1 MNILL
6 LGSGGREH
14 ALAWKILQSKHCTH
28 LFIASGNVG
37 TAQCGT
43 NVNMSANDFE
53 AIKKFCLDNMIG
65 MIVVGPEEP
74 LVKGVYD
81 FFKNDEELKNITVIG
96 PSAKGAQL
104 EGSKAFSKRFMQRH
118 NIPTASY
125 AEFTQENFDEGEK
138 YIAEHSL
145 PVVLKADGLAA
156 GKGVVICETHEDAL
170 QAFKEMII
178 NKQFGEASAK
188 VVIEEFLQGIEA
200 SVFVLTDG
208 KDYRIIGHAKDY
220 KRIGEGD
227 TGPNT
232 GGMGCVSPVPFVD
245 GAFMNKVEQLIIQPT
260 VKGLTEEKIIYK
272 GFIFFG
278 LINVNGEPFVIEY
291 NCRMGDPETE
301 VVMPRL
307 KNDLVELFIAT
318 HEGKLSE
325 AKIEFDKRACATVV
339 AVSGGYPG
347 DYKKNL
353 KISGFENLKMNDD
366 TIVFHAG
373 TKKVDD
379 TIVTNGGRVLAVT
392 SYGNDIAEAVH
403 KSKRVLEQIHFDGM
417 YYRRDIGYEFV

>member
-1 MNILL
+1 
-6 LGSGGREH
+6 
-14 ALAWKILQSKHCTH
+14 
-28 LFIASGNVG
+28 
-37 TAQCGT
+37 
-43 NVNMSANDFE
+43 
-53 AIKKFCLDNMIG
+53 
-65 MIVVGPEEP
+65 
-74 LVKGVYD
+74 
-81 FFKNDEELKNITVIG
+81 
-96 PSAKGAQL
+96 
-104 EGSKAFSKRFMQRH
+104 
-118 NIPTASY
+118 
-125 AEFTQENFDEGEK
+125 
-138 YIAEHSL
+138 
-145 PVVLKADGLAA
+145 LAA
-156 GKGVVICETHEDAL
+156 GKGVVISETHENAL
-170 QAFKEMII
+170 KTFEEMII

-208 KDYRIIGHAKDY
+208 KDYKIIGHAKDY

-227 TGPNT
+227 IGPNT

-245 GAFMNKVEQLIIQPT
+245 DVFMNKVEQLIIQPT
-260 VKGLTEEKIIYK
+260 VKGLAAEKIVYK

-318 HEGKLSE
+318 HKGKLNE
-325 AKIEFDKRACATVV
+325 VKIELDKRACATVV

-353 KISGFENLKMNDD
+353 KISQFENPEDSEQVLKMNDD

-373 TKKVDD
+373 TKKVND

-392 SYGNDIAEAVH
+392 SYGNDITDAVN
-403 KSKRVLEQIHFDGM
+403 KSKKVLEQIHFDGM